1 MLQSR
6 IDRCCPD
13 FLYANVP
20 AFCAK
25 VGTVPNQWAERRNI
39 KSWCTIQHLFLYFIS
54 SPLFFGIFAIKLF
67 LKYLVT
73 EKQVWFF
80 YDLLLFLEIL
90 NFFLNAQLNSLIFLS
105 AVLKCGAHVSK
116 YLKSWY

>member
-1 MLQSR
+1 MGREKEYKELVHNSTS
-6 IDRCCPD
+6 
-13 FLYANVP
+13 F
-20 AFCAK
+20 
-25 VGTVPNQWAERRNI
+25 
-39 KSWCTIQHLFLYFIS
+39 SLFYILPS
-54 SPLFFGIFAIKLF
+54 FFGIFAIKFF

-73 EKQVWFF
+73 KKQVWGF

-105 AVLKCGAHVSK
+105 AVLKCGTHVSK